1 MEKLKLKDTFLSGII
16 KNNPVFVLV
25 LGMCPTL
32 AMSYNLVK
40 AFAMGAATMFVLI
53 CSNVMVSLL
62 RKLIPDRIRLPAY
75 IIIISTFVITVQLLM
90 KRFLPELYS
99 EMSAFIAL
107 IVVNCII
114 FARAESF
121 ASCNTVKDS
130 AIDGLAM
137 GLGFLC
143 AICLLGLTREI
154 ITNGS
159 VGGYKLFSTVQSNLP
174 TAARISGAALLSAG
188 LVCFAAATVLSFI
201 DFKKSLRLTAL
212 LLIIGFC
219 AVLFGSML
227 FGAFPKMS
235 VGVSGPLGFAVFGV
249 LMAIVNQIRIKKS
262 GDIK

>member
-1 MEKLKLKDTFLSGII
+1 MEKLKLKDTFLSGVI

-32 AMSYNLVK
+32 AMSYNLEK
-40 AFAMGAATMFVLI
+40 AFAMGAATLFVLV

-130 AIDGLAM
+130 AVDGFAM

-143 AICLLGLTREI
+143 AISFLGLTREI
-154 ITNGS
+154 ITSGS
-159 VGGYKLFSTVQSNLP
+159 VGGMEIFALTKSKLP
-174 TAARISGAALLSAG
+174 GAAHIGGLVLMSAG
-188 LVCFAAATVLSFI
+188 LGCFATAAAISFCTAV
-201 DFKKSLRLTAL
+201 KSARPIAI
-212 LLIIGFC
+212 LLIAGFF
-219 AVLFGSML
+219 AILFGSML

-235 VGVSGPLGFAVFGV
+235 GSVSGPLGFAVFAV
-249 LMAIVNQIRIKKS
+249 LMAAVNQIRISKS